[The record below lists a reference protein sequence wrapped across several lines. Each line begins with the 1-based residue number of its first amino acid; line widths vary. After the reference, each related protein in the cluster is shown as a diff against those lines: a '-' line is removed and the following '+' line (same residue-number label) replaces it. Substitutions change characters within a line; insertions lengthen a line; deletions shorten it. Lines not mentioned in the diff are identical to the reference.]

1 MVRRNKTSLAATFL
15 ASTLVA
21 IPALAQNDDVCLRLH
36 DVHNTRV
43 HDSSTLVAT
52 DRLRNEYTVH
62 MRGACVGLTTNA
74 QPLIFRPNSEY
85 VCLRHGDRVSYSMPG
100 EPLNIALFGDVGQST
115 CVIDRVTEGA
125 PPE

>member
-1 MVRRNKTSLAATFL
+1 MRNETILAATVL

-36 DVHNTRV
+36 DVYNTRV

-62 MRGACVGLTTNA
+62 MRGTCVGLTTNA
-74 QPLIFRPNSEY
+74 QPLIFRPLSELS
-85 VCLRHGDRVSYSMPG
+85 CMKHGDRVSYSMPG
-100 EPLNIALFGDVGQST
+100 EPLNIALYGDVGQST
-115 CVIDRVTEGA
+115 CFIDTIVEGA
-125 PPE
+125 PSE